1 MSENGNPYRY
11 VKTVDQI
18 IAERNSARKREKEI
32 AAAKKEKAE
41 KTRKLNNLTK
51 QIDEFKK
58 QKTTLEKEISVTE
71 ANIKAAELAGDE
83 VSVDFFIQF
92 LNGQRNRL
100 GKIKA
105 DERKLSTERSAIVA
119 GLVEANKATINT
131 TIKDSGFIKDD
142 VKKNNKKSKIKPG
155 EGSDIPTPP
164 AQQTFTG
171 YKYNLPMVRSEYFTD
186 RSPQTKTTE
195 RGVSGSGN
203 FSDAREMFAGT
214 GLAKGTMQMPFNLT
228 NSAAW
233 KNKTGIYKNDS
244 SMYGFKFLYNPTE
257 VNMGWG
263 MLESVDPNVI
273 RSGAAGGLA
282 PVTGVGLSTIDFT
295 LLLNRISDM
304 NFLDE
309 NGLAP
314 GEDVRGPYEGINPV
328 QRVEDLKMV
337 YKKGTM
343 HDLEYL
349 FRVLNGPSAIHET
362 ILNGKSADW
371 GFLIGTQVEL
381 FLGDGL
387 RYLVRVNGITVNHRI
402 FNDRM
407 VPVLSEVSISC
418 GRYNDVGLPTSDV
431 RSQG

>member
-1 MSENGNPYRY
+1 MPGENSNPYQY
-11 VKTVDQI
+11 TKTVDQI
-18 IAERNSARKREKEI
+18 IEERNSTRKREREI
-32 AAAKKEKAE
+32 AAAKKDKAQ

-71 ANIKAAELAGDE
+71 ANIKAASLAGDQ
-83 VSVDFFIQF
+83 VSVDFFITF
-92 LNGQRNRL
+92 LNDQRKRL
-100 GKIKA
+100 EKIKA
-105 DERKLSTERSAIVA
+105 DERKLSAERSVIVA
-119 GLVEANKATINT
+119 GLVEANKAAINT
-131 TIKDSGFIKDD
+131 AIQTSGFNKDD
-142 VKKNNKKSKIKPG
+142 AKKKGGKIKPA
-155 EGSDIPTPP
+155 EGDETPKP
-164 AQQTFTG
+164 PPQQVFTG
-171 YKYNLPMVRSEYFTD
+171 YKYNAPMVRSEYFTD
-186 RSPQTKTTE
+186 RAPQTTTTV
-195 RGVSGSGN
+195 RGVSGAGN
-203 FSDAREMFAGT
+203 FSDARDMFSGT
-214 GLAKGTMQMPFNLT
+214 GVAKGTMQMPFDLT
-228 NSAAW
+228 KSAAW
-233 KNKTGIYKNDS
+233 KNKTGIYKEDPT
-244 SMYGFKFLYNPTE
+244 MYGFKFLYNPTE
-257 VNMGWG
+257 VSMGWG

-314 GEDVRGPYEGINPV
+314 GEDNPYPGFDDKS
-328 QRVEDLKMV
+328 RVEDLKTI

-343 HDLEYL
+343 YDLEYL
-349 FRVLNGPSAIHET
+349 FKVLNGPSATHQT
-362 ILNGKSADW
+362 ILNGQSADW

-387 RYLVRVNGITVNHRI
+387 RYLVRVNGINVNHTI

-407 VPVLSEVSISC
+407 VPVLSQVSISC
-418 GRYNDVGLPTSDV
+418 GRYNDVGLSVSDA